1 MSLKTG
7 IFQFLYFTF
16 LHNAD
21 AVAYLVGIIFVFGL
35 LMWKPRRILVLF
47 LLGFILLELRF
58 QYLKH
63 IVDPLY
69 DQTVGAML
77 QEGTFFRTRR
87 LLDLLMNDLIPL
99 ALYFGGW
106 GSLLTGMFFSV
117 YRALPSKNTTFSG
130 KIDAD

>member
-7 IFQFLYFTF
+7 IFQLLYFTF
-16 LHNAD
+16 MHNAD
-21 AVAYLVGIIFVFGL
+21 AIAYLIGIGFVFAL

-47 LLGFILLELRF
+47 LIGFILLELRF

-77 QEGTFFRTRR
+77 QGGTFFRTRR
-87 LLDLLMNDLIPL
+87 LLDLFMNDLIPL
-99 ALYFGGW
+99 GLYFGGW
-106 GSLLTGMFFSV
+106 GSLMLGIFFAV
-117 YRALPSKNTTFSG
+117 KPSSSSKKQAISG
-130 KIDAD
+130 KID

>member
-7 IFQFLYFTF
+7 LFQLLYFTF

-21 AVAYLVGIIFVFGL
+21 AIAFFIGILFIFAL
-35 LMWKPRRILVLF
+35 LLKKPSRVLVLF
-47 LLGFILLELRF
+47 LLSFILLELRF

-77 QEGTFFRTRR
+77 QTGTFLRTRR
-87 LLDLLMNDLIPL
+87 FFDLFINDLVPMI
-99 ALYFGGW
+99 LYLGGW
-106 GSLLTGMFFSV
+106 GCMLAGIFFS
-117 YRALPSKNTTFSG
+117 SFSSISFR
-130 KIDAD
+130 KKKE

>member
-7 IFQFLYFTF
+7 LFQLLYFTF

-21 AVAYLVGIIFVFGL
+21 AIAYLVGIVFVFIL
-35 LMWKPRRILVLF
+35 LIKKPRRLLILF
-47 LLGFILLELRF
+47 LLSFIMLELRF

-77 QEGTFFRTRR
+77 QEGTFFRTRK
-87 LLDLLMNDLIPL
+87 LIDTILNDLIPMI
-99 ALYFGGW
+99 LYVGGW
-106 GSLLTGMFFSV
+106 GCMFIGIFFSV
-117 YRALPSKNTTFSG
+117 FPSFSL
-130 KIDAD
+130 KKKA

>member
-21 AVAYLVGIIFVFGL
+21 AIAYFVGILFVFSL
-35 LMWKPRRILVLF
+35 LLAKPRRILVLF
-47 LLGFILLELRF
+47 LMGFILLELRF

-77 QEGTFFRTRR
+77 QGGTFFRTRR
-87 LLDLLMNDLIPL
+87 FLDLFINDLIPL
-99 ALYFGGW
+99 LLYFGGW
-106 GSLLTGMFFSV
+106 GSLCAGIFFSV
-117 YRALPSKNTTFSG
+117 NSNFHQKLFK
-130 KIDAD
+130 KK

>member
-7 IFQFLYFTF
+7 VFQLLYFTF

-21 AVAYLVGIIFVFGL
+21 AIAYLVGIIFVFVL
-35 LMWKPRRILVLF
+35 LLKNPRRILVLY
-47 LLGFILLELRF
+47 LLGFILLEIRF

-77 QEGTFFRTRR
+77 QGGTFFRTRR
-87 LLDLLMNDLIPL
+87 ILDLFLNDLVPMG
-99 ALYFGGW
+99 LYVGI
-106 GSLLTGMFFSV
+106 LFSV
-117 YRALPSKNTTFSG
+117 TKPGFLKKKN
-130 KIDAD
+130 

>member
-7 IFQFLYFTF
+7 IFQLLYFTF

-21 AVAYLVGIIFVFGL
+21 AIAYLVGIIFVFVL
-35 LMWKPRRILVLF
+35 LLKNPRRILVLY
-47 LLGFILLELRF
+47 LLGFILLEIRF

-77 QEGTFFRTRR
+77 QGGTFFRTRR
-87 LLDLLMNDLIPL
+87 ILDLFLNDLVPMG
-99 ALYFGGW
+99 LYVGGW
-106 GSLLTGMFFSV
+106 GCLFAGILFSV
-117 YRALPSKNTTFSG
+117 TKPGFLKKKN
-130 KIDAD
+130 

>member
-1 MSLKTG
+1 MSLKAG

-21 AVAYLVGIIFVFGL
+21 AVAYAVGVLFAFL
-35 LMWKPRRILVLF
+35 LLLKQPRRRFVLF
-47 LLGFILLELRF
+47 LLGFLMLELRF

-77 QEGTFFRTRR
+77 QGGTFFRTRR
-87 LLDLLMNDLIPL
+87 LLDIAMNDLAPM

-106 GSLLTGMFFSV
+106 GSLFLGMASFSKKPFS
-117 YRALPSKNTTFSG
+117 PSKKEHSNES
-130 KIDAD
+130 

>member
-7 IFQFLYFTF
+7 LFQLLYFTF

-21 AVAYLVGIIFVFGL
+21 AIAYMIGIIFIFVL
-35 LMWKPRRILVLF
+35 LLKKPSRVLVLF
-47 LLGFILLELRF
+47 LLGFIVLEIRF

-87 LLDLLMNDLIPL
+87 LIDLLLNDLVPL
-99 ALYFGGW
+99 GLFFVGW
-106 GSLLTGMFFSV
+106 GCVFAGIFFS
-117 YRALPSKNTTFSG
+117 SFSPRTISRWF
-130 KIDAD
+130 KTH

>member
-16 LHNAD
+16 MHNAD
-21 AVAYLVGIIFVFGL
+21 AIAYLVGIMFVFGL

-47 LLGFILLELRF
+47 LLGFIILEIRF

-77 QEGTFFRTRR
+77 QGGTFLRSRR
-87 LLDLLMNDLIPL
+87 ILDLLMNDLLPMGM
-99 ALYFGGW
+99 YVTGW
-106 GSLLTGMFFSV
+106 GSLFAGIFFAV
-117 YRALPSKNTTFSG
+117 YKPKKRTKVE
-130 KIDAD
+130 